1 MRTIARNGHLGAVP
15 NTARTSGVI
24 VIFGDAGSLQHNSD
38 SDERVEGEKLENS
51 YESMEK
57 QGFLS

>member
-1 MRTIARNGHLGAVP
+1 MVGFIPHGGKGCWL
-15 NTARTSGVI
+15 I
-24 VIFGDAGSLQHNSD
+24 VIFGDAGSLQHHG
-38 SDERVEGEKLENS
+38 DERVTGDTLENP

>member
-15 NTARTSGVI
+15 NTARTSGLI
-24 VIFGDAGSLQHNSD
+24 VIFGDAGSLQHHG
-38 SDERVEGEKLENS
+38 DERVTGDTLENP